1 MQNSV
6 IFQVTAD
13 PVEPSLLLQIT
24 EFYYYFKNFNLFFG
38 HTVTCEI
45 LVPNG
50 IEPFPLDLGSW
61 SLNHWIAREVPP
73 PAQYFYLE
81 FLYLKKVKAK
91 EKGFFFSSVDLYSNI
106 SLLNLCL

>member
-1 MQNSV
+1 MQHSV
-6 IFQVTAD
+6 LFQVTAD

-24 EFYYYFKNFNLFFG
+24 EFYYVLKNFYLFFG
-38 HTVTCEI
+38 HTVTCQI

-73 PAQYFYLE
+73 HTLILE

-91 EKGFFFSSVDLYSNI
+91 EKGFFI
-106 SLLNLCL
+106 LL